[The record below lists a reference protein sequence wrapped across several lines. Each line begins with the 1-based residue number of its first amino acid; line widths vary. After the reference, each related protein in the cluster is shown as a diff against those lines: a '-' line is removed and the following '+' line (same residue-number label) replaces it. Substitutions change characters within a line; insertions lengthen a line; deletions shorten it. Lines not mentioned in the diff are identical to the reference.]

1 MILLT
6 GRSEGET
13 VWNVHVVGIK
23 RFCRVTLSTI
33 FVVSTKQTGQ
43 STNPS
48 LHKLKQM
55 ICDYTVTSQIHLQ
68 QYWIRNTLNLI
79 RAESY

>member
-1 MILLT
+1 MILLIT
-6 GRSEGET
+6 GVSTKRSEGES
-13 VWNVHVVGIK
+13 VWNVHVEGIK
-23 RFCRVTLSTI
+23 RFCPVTLSTI

-55 ICDYTVTSQIHLQ
+55 ICDYTDTTTT
-68 QYWIRNTLNLI
+68 RLI
-79 RAESY
+79 